1 MASYSSAA
9 NDVNFVQQN
18 YRAFLLRIEEV
29 RQDVANGAGVQQVG
43 GTVARLLSSIGAQ
56 VSLISTIQDVT
67 IPSITDASQNEIE
80 ALYNLAG
87 DVRDNLNNLDTELRR
102 LLREAQQN
110 DKDRDLLESEPKNS
124 AADENQQDDDAAD
137 EGSRTQNPPAEKT
150 VINEDN
156 DVVPETQQRATT
168 TNAQK
173 PQLEDNSNLGNQ
185 DGTNRVGGDEPTK
198 TTTITQNGG
207 DVAPNDDLTD
217 PVRETV
223 GVSSSADGRP
233 AIAPDFLNQIVAT
246 ENKLKGLATQTY
258 TISIYMM
265 DEDDFTTLIETQRK
279 TLPGK
284 PNLKSLIIQSGGI
297 PFGERNPWFL
307 EDFYIENLYLNSIVG
322 TQGAA
327 SPHNVAALKFT
338 ILEPQGITFL
348 NRLNNAVK
356 QYTGNDNISE
366 LSQNYLMV
374 IRFYGYDDAGNLLS
388 GTDLG
393 VNERGSDPRSIVEKF
408 IPFQLADITYRI
420 GTKATEYNVEAT
432 VPTTNV
438 GFSTGR
444 ATIPFNMQ
452 LVAPDVQTLLN
463 GNLLL
468 ASTGNNDP
476 ENDETTR
483 LSGATVT
490 QGLCE
495 ALNEH
500 ERLLANK
507 GGYEYPD
514 IYEIEL
520 EDTPGL
526 RDAKLAK
533 PGKQIKKRAPMNTSS
548 DPASKFLS
556 SKTTYDKDSKTYN
569 ITAGTQVVQLIDLV
583 MRSSSYI
590 TSQQNIIFDEKTGEI
605 KNQNPVSTVQ
615 WYRIRCRVTPY
626 KYDKERRDFAYK
638 IKYTISRYQINTPR
652 SAYFPPAAYRGVHK
666 IYNYW
671 FTGENTEVLDF
682 EINVNANFQTIFGND
697 GLTDNTASG
706 RWFEKRVFQTRP
718 NASSQGGEGESTMPA
733 ASLSARLYNPL
744 DVADATMEIVGDP
757 DWIQQNEI
765 FYNREIILTPTL
777 PDGSLNFD
785 ASEVLYELR
794 FNPVNDYDLGTG
806 LTPVYQNNVTYSQ
819 VTGETNLP
827 QESIVWAAATVESY
841 FTEGKFT
848 QKVRGTIRDFAGAV
862 NKINGTSAKD
872 AANPESNV
880 KTETEKTTP
889 KPTLTETGGAVPAD
903 ITSVATGTNLD
914 VAGGTVDVSNNVGF
928 FDNIADDDAGDQI
941 TFSP

>member
-1 MASYSSAA
+1 MASYASAA
-9 NDVNFVQQN
+9 NDVNLVQQN
-18 YRAFLLRIEEV
+18 YRTFLLRVSEIK
-29 RQDVANGAGVQQVG
+29 QDVDNGAGVQEIAPR
-43 GTVARLLSSIGAQ
+43 VARLLGSIGAQ
-56 VSLISTIQDVT
+56 LSLIRTLQDVV
-67 IPSITDASQNEIE
+67 IPGIDDASQNEIE

-87 DVRDNLNNLDTELRR
+87 EIRDNLNNLDTELRSLIR
-102 LLREAQQN
+102 QARQN
-110 DKDRDLLESEPKNS
+110 DKSRDLLEAEPKNS
-124 AADENQQDDDAAD
+124 AADENQQDDDAAG
-137 EGSRTQNPPAEKT
+137 ESSRTQNPPVEKT
-150 VINEDN
+150 VINEDKE
-156 DVVPETQQRATT
+156 VVPQSQQRATS
-168 TNAQK
+168 TNAEK
-173 PQLEDNSNLGNQ
+173 PQLQNNSELGNQ
-185 DGTNRVGGDEPTK
+185 NGTTAVGGAEQTRTVEK
-198 TTTITQNGG
+198 TQNGG
-207 DVAPNDDLTD
+207 DTAPNDDFTESSQD
-217 PVRETV
+217 TV
-223 GVSSSADGRP
+223 GVTTSGDDRP
-233 AIAPDFLNQIVAT
+233 AIAPEFLNRIVAT
-246 ENKLKGLATQTY
+246 ENKLKGLASQTY
-258 TISIYMM
+258 TLSIYLM
-265 DEDDFTTLIETQRK
+265 DENDFTTLIETQRK

-284 PNLKSLIIQSGGI
+284 PNLKSLILQSGGI

-307 EDFYIENLYLNSIVG
+307 EDFYIEDLYLNSIVG

-327 SPHNVAALKFT
+327 SPHNVAALKFS

-393 VNERGSDPRSIVEKF
+393 VNEQGSDPRSIVEKF
-408 IPFQLADITYRI
+408 IPFQLADIKYRI
-420 GTKATEYNVEAT
+420 STRATEYNVEAT

-463 GNLLL
+463 GNILL
-468 ASTGNNDP
+468 ASTGDNDP
-476 ENDETTR
+476 EDDETTR

-500 ERLLANK
+500 QRLLASK
-507 GGYEYPD
+507 GGYRFPD
-514 IYEIEL
+514 IYEIVL
-520 EDTPGL
+520 EDAPGL

-548 DPASKFLS
+548 DPANKFLT
-556 SKTTYDKDSKTYN
+556 SKTVYDKDSKTYN
-569 ITAGTQVVQLIDLV
+569 ITAGTQVTNLIDLV

-590 TSQQNIIFDEKTGEI
+590 TSQQNIIFDEKTGAI
-605 KNQNPVSTVQ
+605 KNQNPVSTVL
-615 WYRIRCRVTPY
+615 WYRIRCLVTPY
-626 KYDKERRDFAYK
+626 KYDEVRNDFAYK
-638 IKYTISRYQINTPR
+638 IKYTVSRYQINTPR

-682 EINVNANFQTIFGND
+682 EIDVNANFQTIFGND

-757 DWIQQNEI
+757 DWIQQNEV
-765 FYNREIILTPTL
+765 FYNREIILTPSL

-794 FNPVNDYDLGTG
+794 FNPVNDYDLSTG

-819 VTGETNLP
+819 ATGETNLP

-841 FTEGKFT
+841 FSEGKFT
-848 QKVRGTIRDFAGAV
+848 QKLRGTIRDFAGAA
-862 NKINGTSAKD
+862 NKINVTSAKD
-872 AANPESNV
+872 SSNPAPNT
-880 KTETEKTTP
+880 KAETEKTTP
-889 KPTLTETGGAVPAD
+889 KPPTTEVGGAVPAD

-914 VAGGTVDVSNNVGF
+914 VAGGTATLPGNVGF

-941 TFSP
+941 IFSP

>member
-9 NDVNFVQQN
+9 NSLNLARQN
-18 YRAFLLRIEEV
+18 YQALLLRVDEV

-43 GTVARLLSSIGAQ
+43 PTIARLLANVGQQRGTLAN
-56 VSLISTIQDVT
+56 LQDVT
-67 IPSITDASQNEIE
+67 IPSIDDVGQGEIE

-87 DVRDNLNNLDTELRR
+87 ELRDNVNNLGTELRQ
-102 LLREAQQN
+102 LLRQANQN
-110 DKDRDLLESEPKNS
+110 DKNRDLLEDAPKNS
-124 AADENQQDDDAAD
+124 AADENQQDDDAAE

-150 VINEDN
+150 VINDDKE
-156 DVVPETQQRATT
+156 VVPQQQQRATT
-168 TNAQK
+168 TNAEK
-173 PQLEDNSNLGNQ
+173 PQLQDNSNLGNQ
-185 DGTNRVGGDEPTK
+185 TGSTAVGGNEDTRAVDK
-198 TTTITQNGG
+198 TQNGG
-207 DVAPNDDLTD
+207 DTAPSDDETD
-217 PVRETV
+217 PLRDTV
-223 GVSSSADGRP
+223 GVSTSADDRP
-233 AIAPDFLNQIVAT
+233 AIAPEFLNKIVAT
-246 ENKLKGLATQTY
+246 DNKLKGLASQTY
-258 TISIYMM
+258 TLSIYLL
-265 DEDDFTTLIETQRK
+265 DENDFTTLIETQRK

-307 EDFYIENLYLNSIVG
+307 EDFYIEDLYLNSIVG

-327 SPHNVAALKFT
+327 SPHNVAALKFS

-356 QYTGNDNISE
+356 QYTGNNNISE
-366 LSQNYLMV
+366 LSQNYLLV

-408 IPFQLADITYRI
+408 IPFQLADIKYRI
-420 GTKATEYNVEAT
+420 STRATEYNVEAT

-476 ENDETTR
+476 EDDETTR

-500 ERLLANK
+500 QRLLAKK
-507 GGYEYPD
+507 GGYQFPD
-514 IYEIEL
+514 IYEIVL
-520 EDTPGL
+520 EDAPGL

-533 PGKQIKKRAPMNTSS
+533 PGKQIKKRAPMNTST
-548 DPASKFLS
+548 DPASKFLT
-556 SKTTYDKDSKTYN
+556 SKTVYDKDSKTYN
-569 ITAGTQVVQLIDLV
+569 ITAGTQVTNLIDLV

-590 TSQQNIIFDEKTGEI
+590 TSQQNIIFDEKTGAI
-605 KNQNPVSTVQ
+605 KNQNPVSTVL
-615 WYRIRCRVTPY
+615 WYRIRCLVTPY
-626 KYDKERRDFAYK
+626 KYDQKRNDYAYK
-638 IKYTISRYQINTPR
+638 IRYTISRYQINTPR

-682 EINVNANFQTIFGND
+682 EIDVNANFQTIFGND
-697 GLTDNTASG
+697 ALTDNTASG

-757 DWIQQNEI
+757 DWIQQNEV
-765 FYNREIILTPTL
+765 FYNREVILTPTL

-794 FNPVNDYDLGTG
+794 FNPVNDYDLSTG

-848 QKVRGTIRDFAGAV
+848 QKLRGTIRDFAGAV
-862 NKINGTSAKD
+862 DKINGTSAKD
-872 AANPESNV
+872 ASNPAPNT

-889 KPTLTETGGAVPAD
+889 NPPTTEVGGPTPAD
-903 ITSVATGTNLD
+903 INNTSGSKIIVEFVDNNL
-914 VAGGTVDVSNNVGF
+914 F
-928 FDNIADDDAGDQI
+928 PDDDAG
-941 TFSP
+941 P